1 MKNKILLIS
10 LFIGLITFGK
20 VYSQSEILNEIEYVL
35 IAEGTDSPIPE
46 LQIVC
51 LNKFFN
57 KDYLP
62 TDFQKKYNLDDKTLY
77 KNKMLIEI
85 FQSDKDKKGLD
96 KIELIG
102 VKENDTKLVVEYNI
116 INSDTKN
123 DDKQLSPFIIVQVPK
138 SKKQI
143 SFIENGIELGKA
155 TNVYID

>member
-20 VYSQSEILNEIEYVL
+20 VYSQSEILNEIEYIL

-102 VKENDTKLVVEYNI
+102 VKENDTKLVIEYNI

-143 SFIENGIELGKA
+143 TFIENGIELGKA
-155 TNVYID
+155 TDVYID